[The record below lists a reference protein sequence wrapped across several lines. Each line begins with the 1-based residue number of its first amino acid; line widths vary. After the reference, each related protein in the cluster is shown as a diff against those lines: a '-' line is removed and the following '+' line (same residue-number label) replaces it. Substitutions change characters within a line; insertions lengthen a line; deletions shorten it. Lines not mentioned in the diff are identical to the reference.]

1 MKNLYLNFIFIALLI
16 SGCSKS
22 DSDPNSSNFTA
33 NDITV
38 ICSNNN
44 QLFQTDILN
53 NTSNI
58 EYYNL
63 TETLGVSTNYD
74 FFTKNSSLI
83 TFFKRIPN
91 GFSTYQKNI
100 INSKTYVADFPCGI
114 DTDEYANFPNN
125 SQEKIL
131 EFTTKPNGNYTDI
144 FIRTFDQKTQNCSLI
159 TLNSGLIQYSKS
171 TFLVGETIYVTYR
184 NEQDKYEIDK
194 VNLTTGQLENQLVFD
209 VDFRA
214 TIANNQLYVF
224 LFDNN
229 FKTYNT
235 TDLNLVSSSTFSVN
249 NLSITS
255 GFFKTSIKGNEMV
268 IDLPY
273 PQPNII
279 LNRPTTIDLNSEAK
293 VEDCDFGLI
302 NQKLAEQ
309 FKTSISFTKYAIDL
323 DKNLIVVGFEN
334 PVDNTYGVVYTNFNA
349 DILKVVR
356 LDYKPIEIIIR

>member
-1 MKNLYLNFIFIALLI
+1 MKNLYLTLLFVTLLI

-22 DSDPNSSNFTA
+22 DSNPNPSSFTA

-44 QLFQTDILN
+44 QVFQTDILN
-53 NTSNI
+53 NASNI
-58 EYYNL
+58 KYYNL
-63 TETLGVSTNYD
+63 TETLGINTNYD
-74 FFTKNSSLI
+74 FLTTNSSLI

-100 INSKTYVADFPCGI
+100 INSKTYVADFSCTI

-131 EFTTKPNGNYTDI
+131 EFTTKPNGNYTFI
-144 FIRTFDQKTQNCSLI
+144 FIRTFDQKTGNCSLT

-171 TFLVGETIYVTYR
+171 TFVVGETIYVTYR

-194 VNLTTGQLENQLVFD
+194 VNLTTGQLENQLIFD
-209 VDFRA
+209 VGFRA

-229 FKTYNT
+229 FKIYNT
-235 TDLNLVSSSTFSVN
+235 TNFNLISSSTFGVN
-249 NLSITS
+249 SLPLTP
-255 GFFKTSIKGNEMV
+255 GFFETSIKGNEMV

-273 PQPNII
+273 PQPNTI
-279 LNRPTTIDLNSEAK
+279 LSRPTTIDLTSENK
-293 VEDCDFGLI
+293 VKDCDFGLI

-309 FKTSISFTKYAIDL
+309 FKTSISFTKYAIDF

-334 PVDNTYGVVYTNFNA
+334 PVDNTNGVVYTNFNA
-349 DILKVVR
+349 DILKVVQ
-356 LDYKPIEIIIR
+356 LDYKPIQIIIR